1 MRRCPSGWSTTL
13 VKRLRLDRQLAGHDG
28 AVVSS
33 ALPSLQLWLTV
44 CLRPGVSAPQAA
56 STRSTSRQMDSC
68 WCLGA
73 MTCRSSFGMLVMCV
87 AFKAPHLR
95 YAHNACLPPPLCR
108 DWQLGTRALEF
119 HSGEGGSNRRA
130 DRLTGWRAM
139 CRRTLSRTGP
149 WRCRPPQQ
157 RVPSP
162 GHAPVNQRHRG
173 DLRSRRHGEGGR
185 HPPGMWRC
193 SGGDQAAGLPSWASS
208 QAVAGTGQPSLLPVL
223 W

>member
-1 MRRCPSGWSTTL
+1 MAHCMPMAGCLCPAGCVNTVHFSPDGQLLVSGSDDMQIIFWYVGNVRRFQGTS
-13 VKRLRLDRQLAGHDG
+13 LA
-28 AVVSS
+28 
-33 ALPSLQLWLTV
+33 V
-44 CLRPGVSAPQAA
+44 CR
-56 STRSTSRQMDSC
+56 
-68 WCLGA
+68 
-73 MTCRSSFGMLVMCV
+73 
-87 AFKAPHLR
+87 
-95 YAHNACLPPPLCR
+95 NACLPPPLCR

-130 DRLTGWRAM
+130 DRLTGWWAM

-162 GHAPVNQRHRG
+162 GHAPVSQRHRG
-173 DLRSRRHGEGGR
+173 DLRSRRHGEGSR